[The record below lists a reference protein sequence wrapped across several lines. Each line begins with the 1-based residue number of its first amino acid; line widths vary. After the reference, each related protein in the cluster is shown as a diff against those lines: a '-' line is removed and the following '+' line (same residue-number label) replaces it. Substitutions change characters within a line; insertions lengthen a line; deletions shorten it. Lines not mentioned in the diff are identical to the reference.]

1 MNSKHSKPAYKWN
14 IYNRKQQCDK
24 EIWAGMVCS
33 VRGRG
38 ERKVRLPE
46 EVTVSAL
53 KWPEI

>member
-1 MNSKHSKPAYKWN
+1 
-14 IYNRKQQCDK
+14 
-24 EIWAGMVCS
+24 MVCS